1 MEPLEKKIFRRRKG
15 DTLGWEFI
23 LPSVVLIGL
32 IGIPIIALVW
42 RSINSNIFSF
52 ALSESALNAL
62 KLSLFTSVI
71 AVVISLVTGAPLA
84 YLQTHTNFHGKAA
97 VDLLVDLPVVLPPAV
112 AGIALLL
119 AFGRQGLIGSYLD
132 KFGISLPFTTAA
144 VVMAQVFV
152 SAPFLV
158 RSARVGFSS
167 IDPQLEEAA
176 KVEGASNWHV
186 FQHIMLPMAGR
197 AILTGVILCWTRALG
212 EFGATLLFA
221 GNLEGVTQT
230 MPLAIYVGFEQ
241 SLGIALVLSLVLV
254 TVSLILLA
262 MLRRLELQSQP

>member
-1 MEPLEKKIFRRRKG
+1 MGSTNRKFYRQSKT
-15 DTLGWEFI
+15 DSLGWEFI

-32 IGIPIIALVW
+32 IGIPMIALIW

-52 ALSESALNAL
+52 ALSPSAINAL
-62 KLSLFTSVI
+62 KLSLSTSVI
-71 AVVISLVTGAPLA
+71 TVIIALLTGTPLA
-84 YLQTHTNFHGKAA
+84 YLQTHMNFHGKAA

-119 AFGRQGLIGSYLD
+119 AFGREGLIGTYLD

-158 RSARVGFSS
+158 RSARVGFSA
-167 IDPQLEEAA
+167 IDPQMEEAA
-176 KVEGASNWHV
+176 KVEGASHWHV
-186 FQHIMLPMAGR
+186 FQHIMLPMASR
-197 AILTGVILCWTRALG
+197 ALLTGVILCWTHALG

-254 TVSLILLA
+254 SVSLILLA
-262 MLRRLELQSQP
+262 LLRRLEQQSQP